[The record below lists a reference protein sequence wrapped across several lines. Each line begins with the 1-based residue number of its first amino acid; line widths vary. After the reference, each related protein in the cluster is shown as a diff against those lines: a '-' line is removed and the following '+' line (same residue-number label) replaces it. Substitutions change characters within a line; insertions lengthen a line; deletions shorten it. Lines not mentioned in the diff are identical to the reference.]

1 VKKQSAKTLT
11 PPRRRGIIVFRS
23 LQTPERMKEELTGI
37 QCVIQTHLQIDPSD
51 ARTQPTVS
59 AIEGR
64 QRREFV
70 FVFSVFYG
78 QKTQYPAIRRQ

>member
-11 PPRRRGIIVFRS
+11 PPRRRGIIVFRN